1 MEKDAAGYPQGH
13 TNPGTSRTS
22 PAAYPT
28 SRPVLRGRGSSN
40 TSLLPGANSGKSGRE
55 QALRL
60 MAIRQ
65 ARLEPLALSVSGR
78 ERMFNGWAAA
88 SGEKRINFSA
98 VFYAASR
105 HQV

>member
-1 MEKDAAGYPQGH
+1 MLPVRA
-13 TNPGTSRTS
+13 SRHMS
-22 PAAYPT
+22 
-28 SRPVLRGRGSSN
+28 SGSSVDTIPN
-40 TSLLPGANSGKSGRE
+40 CFGSSGGSSWDTIPNCLDELGEIRE
-55 QALRL
+55 RTGIAADGL
-60 MAIRQ
+60 RQ

-105 HQV
+105 HPV